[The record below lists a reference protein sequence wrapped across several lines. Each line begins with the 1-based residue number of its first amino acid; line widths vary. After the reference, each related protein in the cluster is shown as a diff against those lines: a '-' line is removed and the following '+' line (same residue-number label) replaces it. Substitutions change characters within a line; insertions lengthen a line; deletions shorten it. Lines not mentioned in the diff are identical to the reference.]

1 MFWTKSRRTLITFC
15 LVFLVGVLVSILP
28 MRVIAQ
34 PSHLQVQE
42 RSQVN
47 QPATV
52 LALALRDERRPLPG
66 RREPAAGRGCGID
79 TPNPPLTALSPATN
93 LGFTTAAYPK
103 FFFYIPQMSAQAV
116 KFSLIKEDREKVY
129 EKTFPNPRTSG
140 IFNLSLSADKSLPP
154 LEVGK
159 DYRWYFQIICSQ
171 QDSGDIYVDG
181 WVQRVPKAGKNNFW
195 YDTLATLAQKRRFNA
210 EDVVNRAKW
219 ANLLRA
225 EGLDKITQEPLVE
238 NLSGGEF

>member
-15 LVFLVGVLVSILP
+15 LVFLAGLLLSILP
-28 MRVIAQ
+28 MQVFAQ
-34 PSHLQVQE
+34 PSNLLVQE

-47 QPATV
+47 QPA

-116 KFSLIKEDREKVY
+116 KFSLIKEDKDKVY
-129 EKTFPNPRTSG
+129 EKTFPSPSTAG
-140 IFNLSLSADKSLPP
+140 IFNLSLSADKTLPP

-159 DYRWYFQIICSQ
+159 AYRWYFQIICSQ

-181 WVQRVPKAGKNNFW
+181 WVQRVPGSGQKNHWF
-195 YDTLATLAQKRRFNA
+195 DTLATLAQKRRLNV
-210 EDVVNRAKW
+210 EDVVSTVKW

-225 EGLDKITQEPLVE
+225 EGLDKITQEPLVGS
-238 NLSGGEF
+238 LSGGEF